1 MSDTDLLFTPA
12 AKAAALIRDRELS
25 PVEYVDVV
33 LKAIDR
39 AQPKLNCFRV
49 VMAEEAKIGY
59 PPARVWGCPTTM
71 MWVYRV
77 GAERAKRLL
86 FTGDLIDGREA
97 ERIGLITQAVPAAEL
112 DAAVQKLADR
122 MKGVPKNQLWMQKT
136 AINSAFENMGMRTT
150 QTLATLFDGMTRHS
164 PEGI

>member
-1 MSDTDLLFTPA
+1 MKLGIALPQAGGDGSRQRIAFA
-12 AKAAALIRDRELS
+12 AH
-25 PVEYVDVV
+25 
-33 LKAIDR
+33 
-39 AQPKLNCFRV
+39 
-49 VMAEEAKIGY
+49 
-59 PPARVWGCPTTM
+59 
-71 MWVYRV
+71 
-77 GAERAKRLL
+77 
-86 FTGDLIDGREA
+86 EA

>member
-1 MSDTDLLFTPA
+1 
-12 AKAAALIRDRELS
+12 
-25 PVEYVDVV
+25 
-33 LKAIDR
+33 
-39 AQPKLNCFRV
+39 V
-49 VMAEEAKIGY
+49 VMAEDARIGY

-86 FTGDLIDGREA
+86 LTGDLVDGREA

-112 DAAVQKLADR
+112 DAAVKNLVDR
-122 MKGVPKNQLWMQKT
+122 MKGVPKNQLWMHKT
-136 AINSAFENMGMRTT
+136 AINSAFENMGIRTT

-164 PEGI
+164 PEGMWFKQRAEEAGFHQAVQERDSGAPIPGSKPPRNN